1 MHSRKEQE
9 KFMFSNFAKQIP
21 MELPKQLPRD
31 FTKGGVV
38 LALTGFFG
46 IKVFPVLREWE
57 VFSSFPSKAYMEREV
72 RRKKVVYCTSFLVCD
87 QF

>member
-1 MHSRKEQE
+1 
-9 KFMFSNFAKQIP
+9 MFSNFAKQIP

-72 RRKKVVYCTSFLVCD
+72 RGKKVVYCTSFLVGD